1 MVSLFH
7 LARQNLICRIYR
19 SLIIILGIAGGAGLL
34 LFGALLLKGVENGLQ
49 SGLSRLGAELIVV
62 PAGYEHP
69 ARTALL
75 VGEPSMFYMH
85 RDVEQQVA
93 KVAGVEKVSSQVFVQ
108 SAQASCCSAG
118 NVLLIGFDP
127 ASDFTVLPWARQRK
141 SKLPGENE
149 LIAGAGLQT
158 LPGQPLKFFN
168 YEFKVAANLEAT
180 GFGFFDNAV
189 FMPVETAYRMAL
201 LSRTRKNTVP
211 VKLTPGQ
218 ISALLIRVKP
228 GVTPQAVAR
237 SISQAVPGVKV
248 LVSEGIVSTVRQ
260 RLAVPVKNLA
270 LSGAV
275 MWLVVFLMTAA
286 LLTMMAA
293 ERKREFGLL
302 RAMGASRRFLIQ
314 LIILEAG
321 ILTALGGLFGVI
333 GSGILIYAF
342 KNLLIYTLELPF
354 HWPAWSRLTGLVA
367 SILLLSVLAGV
378 LSAAY
383 PAYRYSQLD
392 PYDAIRAG
400 E

>member
-1 MVSLFH
+1 
-7 LARQNLICRIYR
+7 
-19 SLIIILGIAGGAGLL
+19 
-34 LFGALLLKGVENGLQ
+34 
-49 SGLSRLGAELIVV
+49 
-62 PAGYEHP
+62 
-69 ARTALL
+69 
-75 VGEPSMFYMH
+75 
-85 RDVEQQVA
+85 
-93 KVAGVEKVSSQVFVQ
+93 
-108 SAQASCCSAG
+108 
-118 NVLLIGFDP
+118 
-127 ASDFTVLPWARQRK
+127 
-141 SKLPGENE
+141 
-149 LIAGAGLQT
+149 
-158 LPGQPLKFFN
+158 
-168 YEFKVAANLEAT
+168 
-180 GFGFFDNAV
+180 
-189 FMPVETAYRMAL
+189 
-201 LSRTRKNTVP
+201 
-211 VKLTPGQ
+211 PGQ